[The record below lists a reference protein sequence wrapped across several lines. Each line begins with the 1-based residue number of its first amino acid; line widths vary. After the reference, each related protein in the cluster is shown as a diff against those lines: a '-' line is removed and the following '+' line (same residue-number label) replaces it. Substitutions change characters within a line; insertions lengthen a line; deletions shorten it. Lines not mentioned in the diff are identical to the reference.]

1 MSLKIKIILLFI
13 FFITSMAFSEIR
25 YVSKTGSHLPPF
37 TSWETASNF
46 IQECVDSSSFG
57 DTIYVGS
64 GVYAEMVKLSRGI
77 SLIGGGIDSTIIDI
91 SEISVSGFCIEM
103 LDRSFVSNLSCIAS
117 QNIFP
122 TQSAISLV
130 DIEINSIHATI
141 SNIKT
146 SGGAEKSIAGS
157 TFHGKIQNSII
168 INTDRGIFI
177 DSPVRQLT
185 AIYENNYINARDNG
199 ITATLVGPKT
209 IIRHNVITGNR
220 YSMFGGYFADS
231 IWIYNNLFYNTV
243 YNAYQ
248 GVITSQLAYIY
259 NNVFYSVPGVLLK
272 RGITIFNNNQYVY
285 NNIIVGT
292 KYGIESRNGG
302 VNTNIK
308 YNNFWKTE
316 QDFNNFPLTPGNTN
330 MHVNPMFIDIEG
342 MDVHLQRY
350 SPMIDAGDPDVLD
363 VDGSRSDLGMYGGP
377 HGESYRYQDIAPVKP
392 QSLVHDVTDSLVT
405 LNWELNTE
413 ADFSHYRV
421 DIYYDDIHSGG
432 VNNLD
437 SARFE
442 DILPNGID
450 KALYTIISTDN
461 HGNESDT
468 TSFSI
473 SLVNMKEKHEDTH
486 GFRLNHNYPNPF
498 NPKTN
503 ISFYIEEPSRAR
515 VSIYNSNGQL
525 IDEIFNRA
533 VERGY
538 YSVPYTPAV
547 ASGIYLYRLEVR
559 QNNVI
564 IFADMGKM
572 VYLK

>member
-25 YVSKTGSHLPPF
+25 YVSKTGSHISPF

-46 IQECVDSSSFG
+46 IQEAVDSSSFG

-64 GVYAEMVKLSRGI
+64 GVFQEFITLKQGLY
-77 SLIGGGIDSTIIDI
+77 LIGNGIDSTIVNI
-91 SEISVSGFCIEM
+91 
-103 LDRSFVSNLSCIAS
+103 SNLNQGGHAIFLRNQCFLANIQFIAS
-117 QNIFP
+117 KDPPNQIVVGLIDPDLGYLN
-122 TQSAISLV
+122 AM
-130 DIEINSIHATI
+130 IE
-141 SNIKT
+141 NIKT
-146 SGGAEKSIAGS
+146 SGGYSMAIRGS
-157 TFHGKIQNSII
+157 DFNGKICNSII
-168 INTDRGIFI
+168 TNTTYGIYI
-177 DSPVRQLT
+177 DSPTPQLK

-330 MHVNPMFIDIEG
+330 MHVNPMFVDIEG

-350 SPMIDAGDPDVLD
+350 SPMIDAGDPEVLD

-392 QSLVHDVTDSLVT
+392 QSLVHDVTDSLVI

-413 ADFSHYRV
+413 ADFSHYQV

-473 SLVNMKEKHEDTH
+473 SLVNVKEKHEDTH

-515 VSIYNSNGQL
+515 VSIYNSNGEL
-525 IDEIFNRA
+525 IDEIFNRE

-538 YSVPYTPAV
+538 YSVSYTPEV

-564 IFADMGKM
+564 VFADMGKM

>member
-1 MSLKIKIILLFI
+1 MSLKTYIFILFI
-13 FFITSMAFSEIR
+13 YLSASTTFAEIR
-25 YVSKTGSHLPPF
+25 YVSKTGSHIPPF

-46 IQECVDSSSFG
+46 IQEAVDSSSFG

-64 GVYAEMVKLSRGI
+64 GVYTEMVKLNRGI
-77 SLIGGGIDSTIIDI
+77 SLIGGGIDSTTIDI
-91 SEISVSGFCIEM
+91 SENNMVGFCISL
-103 LDRSFVSNLSCIAS
+103 LDSSFVSNISCIAS
-117 QNIFP
+117 QD
-122 TQSAISLV
+122 ISPPQAV
-130 DIEINSIHATI
+130 IELADLEMNSIHATI
-141 SNIKT
+141 TNIKT
-146 SGGAEKSIAGS
+146 SGGWTNSILGS
-157 TFHGKIQNSII
+157 TYHGKIKNSII
-168 INTDRGIFI
+168 TNTNIAIFI
-177 DSPVRQLT
+177 DSPFPQLT

-199 ITATLVGPKT
+199 ITATLMGPKT

-302 VNTNIK
+302 ANTNIR

-342 MDVHLQRY
+342 MDAHLQRY

-377 HGESYRYQDIAPVKP
+377 YGESYRYQDIAPVKP
-392 QSLVHDVTDSLVT
+392 QSLVHDITDSLVT

-437 SARFE
+437 SASFE

-468 TSFSI
+468 TSFLI
-473 SLVNMKEKHEDTH
+473 SLVNLKEKHEDTH

-515 VSIYNSNGQL
+515 VSIYNSAGEL

>member
-1 MSLKIKIILLFI
+1 MSLKTKIILLFI
-13 FFITSMAFSEIR
+13 FFITSMVFSEIR

-46 IQECVDSSSFG
+46 IQEAVDSSSFG
-57 DTIYVGS
+57 DTIYVGA
-64 GVYAEMVKLSRGI
+64 GIYKEMVTLNRGI

-103 LDRSFVSNLSCIAS
+103 LDRSFVSNLSCIS
-117 QNIFP
+117 GKVISH
-122 TQSAISLV
+122 TQGAIQLV
-130 DIEINSIHATI
+130 DLEMNSIYATI
-141 SNIKT
+141 TNIKT
-146 SGGAEKSIAGS
+146 SGGIYNSILGS
-157 TFHGKIQNSII
+157 NFNGKIQNSII
-168 INTDRGIFI
+168 TNTSYGIYI
-177 DSPVRQLT
+177 DSPARQLT
-185 AIYENNYINARDNG
+185 AIYENNYINVEETG
-199 ITATLVGPKT
+199 ITSMLIGPKT
-209 IIRHNVITGNR
+209 VVRHNIITGNK
-220 YSMFGGYFADS
+220 YNMFGGFFSDS
-231 IWIYNNLFYNTV
+231 TWIYNNLFYNTV
-243 YNAYQ
+243 YNSYQ
-248 GVITSQLAYIY
+248 AIIVGDLTYIY
-259 NNVFYSVPGVLLK
+259 NNVIYSVPGVLLK

-350 SPMIDAGDPDVLD
+350 SPMIDAGDPEVLD

-392 QSLVHDVTDSLVT
+392 QSLVHDVTDSLVI

-413 ADFSHYRV
+413 ADFSHYQV

-473 SLVNMKEKHEDTH
+473 SLVNMKAKHEDTH

-503 ISFYIEEPSRAR
+503 ISFYIEESSRAR
-515 VSIYNSNGQL
+515 VSIYNSNGEL

-538 YSVPYTPAV
+538 YSVPYTPEV